1 MAISYLNGFT
11 VKPSYTL
18 DSGVVIFT
26 DGDGTSEFFPNQ
38 VECEAYGYTYNR
50 DTGACEAFTFNTNLS
65 ESIKVQ
71 NNNIQGSNNTVE
83 RDTNNTYIMG
93 ERNIVKGL
101 SRNNIIVGNSNEIS
115 SGVKN
120 ACVLGNFGIAR
131 NAGQIVVG
139 GGGFNGAGKG
149 YAQSSVIT
157 LTGTTTNNTS
167 TALFVNGD
175 PNVTSISMGGDLSK
189 KFIGYEAAL
198 IGARTGGSAAGSVHD
213 RIFLT
218 ISGII
223 FETTANESSAAIVQV
238 GTVSGW
244 TGLIDFHGSNMEF
257 SVTGATN
264 VDISWSCT
272 LNLYEM
278 RI

>member
-1 MAISYLNGFT
+1 MAIPYLTGYF
-11 VKPSYTL
+11 VKPISIDGIGEVT
-18 DSGVVIFT
+18 FT
-26 DGDGTSEFFPNQ
+26 DGTNEFPPNQ
-38 VECEAYGYTYNR
+38 QQCEAYGYKYDR
-50 DTGACEAFTFNTNLS
+50 ATGTCSAFNYTSNIAANVIN
-65 ESIKVQ
+65 E
-71 NNNIQGSNNTVE
+71 NNNIQGTQNTTE
-83 RDTNNTYIMG
+83 TGTNNTYIMG
-93 ERNIVKGL
+93 ESNAVRGF
-101 SRNNIIVGNSNEIS
+101 SRNNIIIGSHNEIS
-115 SGVKN
+115 AEVNN
-120 ACVLGNFGIAR
+120 AAVLGNFGIAR
-131 NAGQIVVG
+131 NAGQIVFG

-149 YAQSSVIT
+149 YAQSSAIT

-167 TALFVNGD
+167 TALFVNGN
-175 PNVTSISMGGDLSK
+175 PTVKTISMGGDLDK
-189 KFIGYEAAL
+189 KYIGYEAAL
-198 IGARTGGSAAGSVHD
+198 IGARTGGSAAGSVGD

-244 TGLIDFHGSNMEF
+244 TGLIDFDGSNMEF

-264 VDISWSCT
+264 VNISWSCT

>member
-1 MAISYLNGFT
+1 MAIPYLSGYS
-11 VKPSYTL
+11 VKPSFVSPAG
-18 DSGVVIFT
+18 DVMFT
-26 DGDGTSEFFPNQ
+26 DGTNDFVPNQ
-38 VECEAYGYTYNR
+38 EQCEAYGYTYEKS
-50 DTGACEAFTFNTNLS
+50 TGSCRAFTYSQELVKNTII
-65 ESIKVQ
+65 E
-71 NNNIQGSNNTVE
+71 NNNIQGSGNTTG
-83 RDTNNTYIMG
+83 RATNNTYIMG
-93 ERNIVKGL
+93 ERNIVEGN
-101 SRNNIIVGNSNEIS
+101 SRNNILIGNSNQIAN
-115 SGVKN
+115 GVNN
-120 ACVLGNFGIAR
+120 ASVLGSFGKAR
-131 NAGQIVVG
+131 NAGQIVFG
-139 GGGFNGAGKG
+139 GGGFNGLGKG

-157 LTGTTTNNTS
+157 LSGTTTNNTS
-167 TALFVNGD
+167 TPLFVNGD
-175 PNVTSISMGGDLSK
+175 PTVKTISMGGDLSK

-244 TGLIDFHGSNMEF
+244 TGLIDFDGSNMEF

-264 VDISWSCT
+264 VNITWSCT

>member
-1 MAISYLNGFT
+1 MAIPYLTGYS
-11 VKPSYTL
+11 VKPSYIEAA
-18 DSGVVIFT
+18 GVVVFT
-26 DGDGTSEFFPNQ
+26 DGTNEFPPNQ
-38 VECEAYGYTYNR
+38 QQCEAYGFTYDVATGTCLAYNYTPKVGLDLNN
-50 DTGACEAFTFNTNLS
+50 DT
-65 ESIKVQ
+65 
-71 NNNIQGSNNTVE
+71 NILNGSMNTVE
-83 RDTNNTYIMG
+83 PGTTATFISG
-93 ERNIVKGL
+93 ERNTVRSN
-101 SRNNIIVGNSNEIS
+101 SRNNIIIGNNNEVEQ
-115 SGVKN
+115 GVTN
-120 ACVLGNFGIAR
+120 ASVFGNYGVAR
-131 NAGQIVVG
+131 NAGSLVIG
-139 GGGFNGAGKG
+139 GGVAGKG

-175 PNVTSISMGGDLSK
+175 SNVTAISMGGDLSK
-189 KFIGYEAAL
+189 KYIGYEAAL
-198 IGARTGGSAAGSVHD
+198 IGARTGGSAAGSVGD

-244 TGLIDFHGSNMEF
+244 TGLIDFDSSDMEF

-264 VDISWSCT
+264 VNISWSCT